1 MDTIEAAP
9 DHVKDR
15 QKPGGCERS
24 SQTGIAPARIAAQD
38 GHVSIATDVDGVKT
52 LTCGTLAVVIS
63 RPKLPAR
70 WWPSLSSSTT

>member
-24 SQTGIAPARIAAQD
+24 SQTGIAPARIAKFSDGDCPGADRPRGLQD
-38 GHVSIATDVDGVKT
+38 GPRT
-52 LTCGTLAVVIS
+52 
-63 RPKLPAR
+63 P
-70 WWPSLSSSTT
+70 

>member
-24 SQTGIAPARIAAQD
+24 SQMGIAPARIAAQD
-38 GHVSIATDVDGVKT
+38 GPRT
-52 LTCGTLAVVIS
+52 
-63 RPKLPAR
+63 P
-70 WWPSLSSSTT
+70 